1 MSKSLAA
8 SKKLMQSYL
17 SELLNEDVEP
27 KLAPQ
32 AKESSVLP
40 VKEKQAQPLESLLNT
55 ASLLQIAQEAE
66 ETVQIKPLSSAK
78 ASNKDLLE
86 KSKAEEPQVKIEHAN
101 TIHNDTISP
110 SIKSKVAIKEPNV
123 DVNVKNADEIKTRKS
138 LGGFTESKP
147 LSYRQG
153 DFQAMFFEVAGL
165 IVAVPLVEL
174 GGIHSNNKATP
185 LMGKPD
191 WFKGVMLHRDEKIN
205 VVDTALWVMPEKCD
219 QALLS
224 ALNYQYIIMLNNSEW
239 GLSAEK
245 LIDTVTLKQEDVKWL
260 DTPNKRPW
268 LAGLVKN
275 RMCAL
280 LDVDSLIKLLEKGA
294 NIKQD

>member
-40 VKEKQAQPLESLLNT
+40 VKEKQAQPLESLLNN

-66 ETVQIKPLSSAK
+66 ETVQTKPLSSAK
-78 ASNKDLLE
+78 SSNKDLLE
-86 KSKAEEPQVKIEHAN
+86 KSKAEKPQVKTEQVN

-110 SIKSKVAIKEPNV
+110 SIKSKAAIKEPNV
-123 DVNVKNADEIKTRKS
+123 DINVKNVDEIKTRKS